1 MLVFADLDYWLFICL
16 VCLKRS
22 EFFDAFFLQ
31 LMKFFFNS
39 QEDYLYR
46 LCHQS
51 EASWL
56 THERL

>member
-31 LMKFFFNS
+31 LMKVFFQFTR
-39 QEDYLYR
+39 R
-46 LCHQS
+46 LPLQAVPS
-51 EASWL
+51 IRSFMVDP
-56 THERL
+56 